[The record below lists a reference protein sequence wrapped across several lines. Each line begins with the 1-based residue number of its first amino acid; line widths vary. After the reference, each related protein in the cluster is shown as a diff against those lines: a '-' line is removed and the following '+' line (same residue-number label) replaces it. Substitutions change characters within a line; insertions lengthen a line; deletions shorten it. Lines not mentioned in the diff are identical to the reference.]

1 MPEDTINIDFK
12 GSAGQS
18 FGAFTTKGVT
28 MTVFGNTNDYLGKGL
43 SGGKLVIRIPEESTF
58 NSDENIITGNVTL
71 YGATSGEVYIN
82 GKAGERFCVRNSGAK
97 AVVEGIGDHGC
108 EYMTGGVAV
117 ILGEVGRNFGAG
129 MSGGVAYVLD
139 EYDSFEKQV
148 NGSDLNIL
156 PILEDEDE
164 NEIKTLLENH
174 LKQTNSKV
182 AIRLLNDWD
191 NSVKKFKKVLP
202 EEYRQALERLKEE
215 ELQTA

>member
-1 MPEDTINIDFK
+1 M
-12 GSAGQS
+12 AG
-18 FGAFTTKGVT
+18 
-28 MTVFGNTNDYLGKGL
+28 
-43 SGGKLVIRIPEESTF
+43 
-58 NSDENIITGNVTL
+58 
-71 YGATSGEVYIN
+71 
-82 GKAGERFCVRNSGAK
+82 
-97 AVVEGIGDHGC
+97 GI
-108 EYMTGGVAV
+108 AV

-139 EYDSFEKQV
+139 EYDSFEKKV

-164 NEIKTLLENH
+164 NEIKTLLKNH
-174 LKQTNSKV
+174 LKRTNSKV
-182 AIRLLNDWD
+182 ALRLLNDWD